1 MASTVRIKDNS
12 SKLRLELET
21 LRDGV
26 YSLARTPPLS
36 LLESKRFPSQ
46 CKLLK
51 DKETPRLTLLQ
62 FLTQRSVNTLMEA
75 LLLRATT

>member
-1 MASTVRIKDNS
+1 VSTVRIKDNS

-46 CKLLK
+46 CKLPK